1 MGTPLFAGKNPAAQ
15 NRCFCILYASG
26 AYTCFGADKNGISFS
41 SSAKPVFGTPTF
53 PAVKRRGIYGVQA
66 FVRHGKKVLV
76 YSARGRLYIARERA
90 TGDFEEYPVPVVRKF
105 LLKSFKAAFSDK
117 KYMLFGFHKGAMIV
131 YESQDLRNWSGKT
144 VSAEGFKHSD
154 AGAVSVFGAGG
165 KHYAVYSRGG
175 DSLLG
180 EGVYDGEKLVIGGE
194 TRIGAA
200 GMLTAALDTGRYLI
214 YGSDGDEV
222 KVLSAS
228 IIRVGESGFGLKLTE
243 VK

>member
-117 KYMLFGFHKGAMIV
+117 KYMLFGFHKGVMIV

-180 EGVYDGEKLVIGGE
+180 EGVYDGEKLVVGGE

>member
-180 EGVYDGEKLVIGGE
+180 EGVYDGERLAIGGE

-228 IIRVGESGFGLKLTE
+228 IIRVGESEFGLKLTE

>member
-26 AYTCFGADKNGISFS
+26 AYTCFGADKKGISFS

-180 EGVYDGEKLVIGGE
+180 EGVYDGEKLVVGGE

>member
-144 VSAEGFKHSD
+144 VSTEGFKHSD

-180 EGVYDGEKLVIGGE
+180 EGVYDGEKLAIGGE

>member
-90 TGDFEEYPVPVVRKF
+90 TGDFEEYPVPVIRKF

-180 EGVYDGEKLVIGGE
+180 EGVYDGEKLAIGGE

-200 GMLTAALDTGRYLI
+200 GMLTAAVDTGRYLI

>member
-76 YSARGRLYIARERA
+76 YSARSRLYIARERA
-90 TGDFEEYPVPVVRKF
+90 TGDFEEYPVPVIRKF

-180 EGVYDGEKLVIGGE
+180 EGVYDGEKLVVGGE

>member
-26 AYTCFGADKNGISFS
+26 AYTFFGADKNGISFS

-180 EGVYDGEKLVIGGE
+180 EGVYDGEKLVVGGE

>member
-131 YESQDLRNWSGKT
+131 YESQDLRNWRGKT

-180 EGVYDGEKLVIGGE
+180 EGVYDGEKLAIGGE

>member
-1 MGTPLFAGKNPAAQ
+1 MGTPLFAGKKPAAQ

-90 TGDFEEYPVPVVRKF
+90 TGDFEEYPVPVIRKF

-180 EGVYDGEKLVIGGE
+180 EGVYDGEKLVVGGE

>member
-53 PAVKRRGIYGVQA
+53 PAVKRRGIDGVQA

-180 EGVYDGEKLVIGGE
+180 EGVYDGEKLAIGGE

>member
-105 LLKSFKAAFSDK
+105 LLKSFKAAFSDN

-180 EGVYDGEKLVIGGE
+180 EGVYDGEKLVVGGE

>member
-53 PAVKRRGIYGVQA
+53 PAVKRRGIYGGEA

-180 EGVYDGEKLVIGGE
+180 EGVYDGEKLVVGGE

>member
-53 PAVKRRGIYGVQA
+53 LAVKRRGIYGVQA

-180 EGVYDGEKLVIGGE
+180 EGVYDGVKLVVGGE
-194 TRIGAA
+194 ARIGAA

>member
-90 TGDFEEYPVPVVRKF
+90 TGDFEEYPVPVIRKF

-180 EGVYDGEKLVIGGE
+180 EGVYDGEKLVVGGE

>member
-180 EGVYDGEKLVIGGE
+180 EGVYDGEKLAIGGE

>member
-180 EGVYDGEKLVIGGE
+180 EGVYDGEKLAIGGE

-200 GMLTAALDTGRYLI
+200 GMLTAAVDTGRYLI

>member
-1 MGTPLFAGKNPAAQ
+1 MGTPLFAGKKPAAQ

-180 EGVYDGEKLVIGGE
+180 EGVYDGEKLAIGGE

-214 YGSDGDEV
+214 YGSDGDKV

>member
-180 EGVYDGEKLVIGGE
+180 EGVYDGERLAIGGE

>member
-1 MGTPLFAGKNPAAQ
+1 MGTPLFAGKKPAAQ

-180 EGVYDGEKLVIGGE
+180 EGVYDGEKLVVGGE

>member
-90 TGDFEEYPVPVVRKF
+90 TGDFEEYPVPVIRKF

-180 EGVYDGEKLVIGGE
+180 EGVYDGEKLAIGGE

>member
-41 SSAKPVFGTPTF
+41 SSARPVFGTPTF

-180 EGVYDGEKLVIGGE
+180 EGVYDGEKLVVGGE

>member
-180 EGVYDGEKLVIGGE
+180 EGVYDGERLVVGGE

>member
-1 MGTPLFAGKNPAAQ
+1 MGTPLFAGKKPAAQ

-180 EGVYDGEKLVIGGE
+180 EGVYDGEKLAICGE

>member
-41 SSAKPVFGTPTF
+41 SSAKPVFGTLTF

-180 EGVYDGEKLVIGGE
+180 EGVYDGEKLVVGGE

>member
-180 EGVYDGEKLVIGGE
+180 EGVYDGEKLVVGGE

>member
-180 EGVYDGEKLVIGGE
+180 EGVYDGEKLVVGGE

-222 KVLSAS
+222 KILSAS

>member
-90 TGDFEEYPVPVVRKF
+90 TGNFEEYPVPVVRKF

-144 VSAEGFKHSD
+144 VSTEGFKHSD

-180 EGVYDGEKLVIGGE
+180 EGVYDGEKLVVGGE